1 MRCKVIVPVRLLKLV
16 WYGVVCGRV
25 FLLCGKKMLGL
36 LLFLESFILVNFP
49 NSEFFLN
56 SGIE

>member
-1 MRCKVIVPVRLLKLV
+1 LV